1 MPWLTRCSALRVF
14 SRSNWHLLSGRVGF
28 IPHLKSFARWGT
40 WTWSPISCVEMPG
53 CRFPFLQRLHF
64 RRGPRTCCGEKNNWI
79 KFLCRYLISRFV
91 GAFWIFSSVA
101 ASPGNW
107 LASTYTPPFSTSGLT
122 VPCKY
127 SPMGPSCSQ
136 NSSLS
141 SSMVTDSTLFQRS
154 NLVSQ
159 VSPQDV
165 SLRNESPPDFY
176 HKHTKDKQN
185 VRCCLVYCLLSRRQ
199 KYKW

>member
-1 MPWLTRCSALRVF
+1 
-14 SRSNWHLLSGRVGF
+14 
-28 IPHLKSFARWGT
+28 
-40 WTWSPISCVEMPG
+40 MPG

-107 LASTYTPPFSTSGLT
+107 LASTYTLPFSTSGLT

-127 SPMGPSCSQ
+127 SPIGPSCSQ

-165 SLRNESPPDFY
+165 SLPNESPPDFY

-185 VRCCLVYCLLSRRQ
+185 VRWGIWWSNHKLFTLNMIGL
-199 KYKW
+199 